1 MGYLENNSKQSAILA
16 KSKELFWKHGF
27 RRISIEE
34 ICREAGTSKMTFYKF
49 YPNKLELAKAVL
61 DMVYNEN
68 LSNFRIIIREN
79 TSASVKMQKLMQL
92 KLEGA
97 ADISAEFFKDFYS
110 NSNPELTAFI
120 EERTRFLWKESIK
133 DFENGK
139 KEGWLRDDL
148 NVEFLFFLSQ
158 KLTGLI
164 GDKELLK
171 FFNSPREMVVEI
183 SNLMVYGIVPI
194 R

>member
-1 MGYLENNSKQSAILA
+1 MDYTENNSKQSAILA

-27 RRISIEE
+27 RRVSIEE

-61 DMVYNEN
+61 EMVYNEN
-68 LSNFRIIIREN
+68 LAKFRIIIRED

-92 KLEGA
+92 KLAGA

-120 EERTRFLWKESIK
+120 EERTRFLWTESIK

-158 KLTGLI
+158 KLTGLV

-171 FFNSPREMVVEI
+171 FFNSPGEMVIEL